1 MTCLGIAG
9 TALQLLGTAVTAL
22 GLLYA
27 WNRASGRFDQWRQ
40 NVRSTLAALP
50 AQVTGRK
57 KAKSVI
63 IVAPTMRAT
72 AVMLPPTVGT
82 PESRLLRV
90 EQDLAELPG
99 QTKKQ
104 IEAIEAAIDEKLA
117 EFDATGKGFAVRDI
131 YWALGGIG
139 LQVVG
144 YVLSLSDLLV
154 R

>member
-1 MTCLGIAG
+1 VTGLGIAG
-9 TALQLLGTAVTAL
+9 TALQLLGAAVTAL

-40 NVRSTLAALP
+40 SVRSTLAELRAK
-50 AQVTGRK
+50 VTRPT
-57 KAKSVI
+57 AESII
-63 IVAPTMRAT
+63 IVAPTMRVT
-72 AVMLPPTVGT
+72 AEMLPPTVGT

-90 EQDLAELPG
+90 EQQLAELPG

-131 YWALGGIG
+131 YWTLGGIG

-144 YVLSLSDLLV
+144 YVLSLISQLPC
-154 R
+154 